1 MATSP
6 RTKQVAREL
15 HARGLRKRYATAVAK
30 AARRRS
36 GGREAPAELR
46 AFAEE
51 LRALAADVELL
62 GVGEHAEPQA
72 SARRAAHPIDGARDA
87 TAAPRLHARGRA
99 RRN

>member
-1 MATSP
+1 MATTSP
-6 RTKQVAREL
+6 TRQVAREL

-30 AARRRS
+30 AARKRS
-36 GGREAPAELR
+36 GGRAAPPKLR

-72 SARRAAHPIDGARDA
+72 SARRAAHPVDGAGGKPA
-87 TAAPRLHARGRA
+87 TPSLHARRRV